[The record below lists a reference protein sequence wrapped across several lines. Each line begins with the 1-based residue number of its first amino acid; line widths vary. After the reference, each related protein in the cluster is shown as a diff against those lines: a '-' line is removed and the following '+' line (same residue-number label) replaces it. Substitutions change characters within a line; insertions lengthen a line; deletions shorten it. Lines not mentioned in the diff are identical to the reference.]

1 MSGTLV
7 HIGVRAS
14 NIENTIRFWR
24 DGLGIPVVNQHSDTA
39 YDLSD
44 GHHNFRVFQHK
55 GPERPE
61 HIGGMLDYLHIG
73 IRVPDLEEAARRLLD
88 LGYEIFSDGLGGDV
102 PLDVNNL
109 KEKAFKVHDPD
120 GITVD
125 VTASSDQWPGA
136 GLTD

>member
-1 MSGTLV
+1 
-7 HIGVRAS
+7 
-14 NIENTIRFWR
+14 
-24 DGLGIPVVNQHSDTA
+24 
-39 YDLSD
+39 
-44 GHHNFRVFQHK
+44 
-55 GPERPE
+55 
-61 HIGGMLDYLHIG
+61 MLDYLHIG
-73 IRVPDLEEAARRLLD
+73 IRVPDLEEAARRLLY

-109 KEKAFKVHDPD
+109 KGKAFKVHDPD

>member
-24 DGLGIPVVNQHSDTA
+24 DGLAIPVVNQHSDTA

-61 HIGGMLDYLHIG
+61 HIGGMLDYLQIG

-109 KEKAFKVHDPD
+109 KGKAFKVHDPD